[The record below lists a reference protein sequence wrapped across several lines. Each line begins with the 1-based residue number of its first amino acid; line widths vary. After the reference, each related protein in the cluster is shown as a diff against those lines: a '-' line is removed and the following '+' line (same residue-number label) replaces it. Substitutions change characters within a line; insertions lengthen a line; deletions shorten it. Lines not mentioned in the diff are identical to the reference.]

1 MKKLLQPVIGKWYW
15 FLFGAAVLG
24 EAAVFL
30 FFGENSY
37 IAVHDNLDLFMGHF
51 MAMKHSG
58 TFFAHDA
65 VVPILGGITRDYL
78 SSEFSLYNI
87 LYYLLPPFAA
97 YLCGYFLKILIAVFS
112 VYVLAKDIY
121 DTGVRPSDGSLPAGQ
136 NAAAGKDRAAGQ
148 SAASQDRTAG
158 QSAAPGG
165 ENAWE
170 KYRPIAVACGLIYG
184 LLPLFP
190 AYGIAFSS
198 IPLVIFLLRRI
209 YRGEAFRRGRKPKTA
224 DGGWPEPSGRTEERK
239 TRGWLSSLLLLFFYP
254 LLSYFSYFGIFILGY
269 LLLAILILWVRDGL
283 QGRNAERGTG
293 GSEKAASA
301 ADRNAGREEIVS
313 AAGGN
318 AGERKRGIFRFLSLR
333 LLAAFIVLSLGYI
346 VFEYRLFGEML
357 FSSVETM
364 RGSMAEDNFTAGQ
377 IMKTIWEVFSQA
389 IFHAQPSHT
398 RFLLP
403 LCLLFFLFRAACFL
417 RQGQPK
423 RLLTDSFCLVLYFI
437 VGNCLIY
444 GFYYWGG
451 LRELFEALIPP
462 LEGFQFNRTVFFN
475 PFLWYAALFLLVKYL
490 YDRRKK
496 WLGNAVLLI
505 SLAVVVLTPAVYND
519 FYYTLYY
526 HAYRLVKGVEVEN
539 LNYREFFSEELFDEI
554 KEDIGYDGEYGIAY
568 GMHPAVLS
576 YNGISTLDGYLG
588 FYPQEYKEKFG
599 AMIAPATERV
609 QEWDTYFWDWGARA
623 YIFSGSGEN
632 TWNPVRTMRVADD
645 ALYIDADMFR
655 ELGGKYLFS
664 RIEIGNAPELGFTLI
679 GTYSGEGSP
688 YTIYVYGQE

>member
-1 MKKLLQPVIGKWYW
+1 MKKLLQPVIKKWYW
-15 FLFGAAVLG
+15 LLLGAAVLG

-87 LYYLLPPFAA
+87 LFFLLPPFAA
-97 YLCGYFLKILIAVFS
+97 YLCGYFLKILTAVFS

-121 DTGVRPSDGSLPAGQ
+121 DTNGRPSAGSLPAGQ
-136 NAAAGKDRAAGQ
+136 AAATGQGAAAGQNAAGVQ
-148 SAASQDRTAG
+148 SAASGR
-158 QSAAPGG
+158 

-170 KYRPIAVACGLIYG
+170 KYRPIAVVCGLIYG

-190 AYGIAFSS
+190 TYGIAFSS

-209 YRGEAFRRGRKPKTA
+209 YRGEAPWNGRRPKPEH
-224 DGGWPEPSGRTEERK
+224 GGRTETAVRPQERK
-239 TRGWLSSLLLLFFYP
+239 TRGWLFSLLLLFFYP

-283 QGRNAERGTG
+283 RG
-293 GSEKAASA
+293 
-301 ADRNAGREEIVS
+301 
-313 AAGGN
+313 
-318 AGERKRGIFRFLSLR
+318 RKRGIFRFFSWR
-333 LLAAFIVLSLGYI
+333 LLAALIVLSLGYI

-357 FSSVETM
+357 FPSVETM
-364 RGSMAEDNFTAGQ
+364 RGSMTEDNFTAGQ
-377 IMKTIWEVFSQA
+377 IVKTIWEVFSQA

-451 LRELFEALIPP
+451 LRELFETLIPP

-490 YDRRKK
+490 YDSRKK
-496 WLGNAVLLI
+496 WLGNGLLVI

-519 FYYTLYY
+519 FYYTCYY
-526 HAYRLVKGVEVEN
+526 HAYRIVKGVEVEN
-539 LNYREFFSEELFDEI
+539 LNYREFFSEDLFDEI
-554 KEDIGYDGEYGIAY
+554 KEDIGYDGEYSIAY

-588 FYPQEYKEKFG
+588 FYPQAYKEAFG

-609 QEWDTYFWDWGARA
+609 EEWDTYFWDWGARA

-632 TWNPVRTMRVADD
+632 TWNPVRTMQVSDD
-645 ALYIDADMFR
+645 TLYIDADMFR

-664 RIEIGNAPELGFTLI
+664 RIEIGNGPELGFTLV
-679 GTYSGEGSP
+679 GTYGGEGSP
-688 YTIYVYGQE
+688 YTIYVYEQV

>member
-1 MKKLLQPVIGKWYW
+1 MKKLLHSLIEKWYW

-58 TFFAHDA
+58 TFFAHNA
-65 VVPILGGITRDYL
+65 TVPILGGITRDYL

-97 YLCGYFLKILIAVFS
+97 YMCGYFLKILIAEFS

-121 DTGVRPSDGSLPAGQ
+121 DTGGVRRISHTGGTGTEKSADGE
-136 NAAAGKDRAAGQ
+136 AAVEEGWNR
-148 SAASQDRTAG
+148 
-158 QSAAPGG
+158 
-165 ENAWE
+165 
-170 KYRPIAVACGLIYG
+170 YRPIAVVCGLIYG

-190 AYGIAFSS
+190 AYGIAFAS
-198 IPLVIFLLRRI
+198 IPLVIYLLRRI
-209 YRGEAFRRGRKPKTA
+209 YRGEAPWGRSGKVA
-224 DGGWPEPSGRTEERK
+224 EDGVRKSASSVASGK
-239 TRGWLSSLLLLFFYP
+239 GQRGWMLSCLLLFFYP

-269 LLLAILILWVRDGL
+269 LVLAIVILWVRDAVRGKKAEMASGEAGL
-283 QGRNAERGTG
+283 NEEKKG
-293 GSEKAASA
+293 GL
-301 ADRNAGREEIVS
+301 
-313 AAGGN
+313 
-318 AGERKRGIFRFLSLR
+318 FRFFSWR
-333 LLAAFIVLSLGYI
+333 LLAALAVLSAGYI

-357 FSSVETM
+357 LSSVETM
-364 RGSMAEDNFTAGQ
+364 RGTMAEDNFTAGQ
-377 IMKTIWEVFSQA
+377 IVKTIWEVFSQA

-403 LCLLFFLFRAACFL
+403 LCLLFFAYRIICFI

-423 RLLTDSFCLVLYFI
+423 RILTDSFCLVLYFI
-437 VGNCLIY
+437 VGNCLVY

-451 LRELFEALIPP
+451 LRELFETLIPP

-496 WLGNAVLLI
+496 WLGNLLLVI
-505 SLAVVVLTPAVYND
+505 SLAVVVITPAVYND
-519 FYYTLYY
+519 FYYTCYY
-526 HAYRLVKGVEVEN
+526 HAYRIVKGVEVEN
-539 LNYREFFSEELFDEI
+539 LNYREFFSEDLFDEI
-554 KEDIGYDGEYGIAY
+554 KEDIGYDGEYSIAY

-588 FYPQEYKEKFG
+588 FYPQAYKEAFG

-609 QEWDTYFWDWGARA
+609 EEWDTYFWDWGARA

-632 TWNPVRTMRVADD
+632 TWNPVRTMQVSDD
-645 ALYIDADMFR
+645 TLYIDADVFR

-664 RIEIGNAPELGFTLI
+664 RIEIGNGPELGFTLV

-688 YTIYVYGQE
+688 YTIYVYEQEG

>member
-1 MKKLLQPVIGKWYW
+1 MKKLLHSLIEKWYW

-58 TFFAHDA
+58 TFFAHNA
-65 VVPILGGITRDYL
+65 TVPILGGITRDYL

-97 YLCGYFLKILIAVFS
+97 YMCGYFLKILIAEFS

-121 DTGVRPSDGSLPAGQ
+121 DTGGIRRISHTGGTGTEKSVDGE
-136 NAAAGKDRAAGQ
+136 AAAEEGWNR
-148 SAASQDRTAG
+148 
-158 QSAAPGG
+158 
-165 ENAWE
+165 
-170 KYRPIAVACGLIYG
+170 YRPIAVVCGLIYG

-190 AYGIAFSS
+190 AYGIAFAS
-198 IPLVIFLLRRI
+198 IPLVIYLLRRI
-209 YRGEAFRRGRKPKTA
+209 YRGEAPWGRSGKVVE
-224 DGGWPEPSGRTEERK
+224 DGVRKSASSVASGK
-239 TRGWLSSLLLLFFYP
+239 GQRGWMLSCLLLFFYP

-269 LLLAILILWVRDGL
+269 LVLAIVILWVRDAVRGKKAETASGEAGPNEEKKGGL
-283 QGRNAERGTG
+283 
-293 GSEKAASA
+293 
-301 ADRNAGREEIVS
+301 
-313 AAGGN
+313 
-318 AGERKRGIFRFLSLR
+318 FRFFSWR
-333 LLAAFIVLSLGYI
+333 LLVALAVLSAGYI

-357 FSSVETM
+357 LSSVETM
-364 RGSMAEDNFTAGQ
+364 RGTMAEDNFTAGQ
-377 IMKTIWEVFSQA
+377 IVKTIWEVFSQA

-403 LCLLFFLFRAACFL
+403 LCLLFFAYRIICFI

-423 RLLTDSFCLVLYFI
+423 RILTDSFCLVLYFI
-437 VGNCLIY
+437 VGNCLVY

-451 LRELFEALIPP
+451 LRELFETLIPP

-496 WLGNAVLLI
+496 WLGNLLLVI
-505 SLAVVVLTPAVYND
+505 SLAVVVITPAVYND
-519 FYYTLYY
+519 FYYTCYY
-526 HAYRLVKGVEVEN
+526 HAYRIVKGVEVEN
-539 LNYREFFSEELFDEI
+539 LNYREFFSEDLFDEI
-554 KEDIGYDGEYGIAY
+554 KEDIGYDEEYSIAY

-588 FYPQEYKEKFG
+588 FYPQAYKEAFG

-609 QEWDTYFWDWGARA
+609 EEWNTYFWDWGARA

-632 TWNPVRTMRVADD
+632 TWNPVRTMQVSDD
-645 ALYIDADMFR
+645 TLYIDADVFR
-655 ELGGKYLFS
+655 ELDGKYLFS
-664 RIEIGNAPELGFTLI
+664 RIEIGNGPELGFSLV

-688 YTIYVYGQE
+688 YTIYVYEQEG

>member
-1 MKKLLQPVIGKWYW
+1 MITISLMAYCYHAICAGASQIALRHQRNRIRDFSSPLSLRSGMEIRMKKLLHSVIEKWYW

-24 EAAVFL
+24 EAAVFI

-37 IAVHDNLDLFMGHF
+37 VAVHDNLDLFVGHF

-58 TFFAHDA
+58 TFFAHNA
-65 VVPILGGITRDYL
+65 TVPILGGITRDYL

-97 YLCGYFLKILIAVFS
+97 YMCGYFLKILIAEFS

-121 DTGVRPSDGSLPAGQ
+121 GTHGSW
-136 NAAAGKDRAAGQ
+136 NR
-148 SAASQDRTAG
+148 
-158 QSAAPGG
+158 
-165 ENAWE
+165 
-170 KYRPIAVACGLIYG
+170 YRPIAVVCGLIYG

-190 AYGIAFSS
+190 AYGIAFAS
-198 IPLVIFLLRRI
+198 IPLVIYLLRRI
-209 YRGEAFRRGRKPKTA
+209 YRGEAPWGRNGRVA
-224 DGGWPEPSGRTEERK
+224 EDGVRK
-239 TRGWLSSLLLLFFYP
+239 GASSVASEKGQRGWLLSCLVLFFYP

-269 LLLAILILWVRDGL
+269 LVLAILILWVRDTVRGKK
-283 QGRNAERGTG
+283 AET
-293 GSEKAASA
+293 ASA
-301 ADRNAGREEIVS
+301 GEIDRDEKKK
-313 AAGGN
+313 GGL
-318 AGERKRGIFRFLSLR
+318 FRFFSWR
-333 LLAAFIVLSLGYI
+333 LLAALAVLSVGYI

-357 FSSVETM
+357 LSSVETM
-364 RGSMAEDNFTAGQ
+364 RGSMAEDNFTAAQ
-377 IMKTIWEVFSQA
+377 IVKTIWEVFSQA

-403 LCLLFFLFRAACFL
+403 LCLLFFAYRVICLI

-423 RLLTDSFCLVLYFI
+423 KILTDSFCLVLYFI
-437 VGNCLIY
+437 VGNCLVY

-451 LRELFEALIPP
+451 LRELFETLIPP

-496 WLGNAVLLI
+496 WLGNALLII

-519 FYYTLYY
+519 FYNTCYY
-526 HAYRLVKGVEVEN
+526 HAYRIVKGVEVEN
-539 LNYREFFSEELFDEI
+539 LNYREFFSEDLFDEI
-554 KEDIGYDGEYGIAY
+554 KEDIGYDGEYSIAY

-588 FYPQEYKEKFG
+588 FYPQAYKEAFG

-609 QEWDTYFWDWGARA
+609 EEWDTYFWDWGARA

-632 TWNPVRTMRVADD
+632 TWNPVRTMQVSDD
-645 ALYIDADMFR
+645 TLYIDADMFR

-664 RIEIGNAPELGFTLI
+664 RIEIGNGPELGFTLV
-679 GTYSGEGSP
+679 GTYGGEGSP
-688 YTIYVYGQE
+688 YTIYVYEQV

>member
-1 MKKLLQPVIGKWYW
+1 MKKLLQPVIKKWYW
-15 FLFGAAVLG
+15 FLLGAAVLG

-87 LYYLLPPFAA
+87 LFFLLPPFAA
-97 YLCGYFLKILIAVFS
+97 YLCGYFLKILTAVFS

-121 DTGVRPSDGSLPAGQ
+121 GTHGSW
-136 NAAAGKDRAAGQ
+136 NR
-148 SAASQDRTAG
+148 
-158 QSAAPGG
+158 
-165 ENAWE
+165 
-170 KYRPIAVACGLIYG
+170 YRPIAVVCGLIYG

-190 AYGIAFSS
+190 TYGIAFSS

-209 YRGEAFRRGRKPKTA
+209 YRGEAPWSGRRPKPEH
-224 DGGWPEPSGRTEERK
+224 GGRTETAVRPQEGK
-239 TRGWLSSLLLLFFYP
+239 TRGWLFSLLLLFFYP

-283 QGRNAERGTG
+283 RGRKAERG
-293 GSEKAASA
+293 AAGIA
-301 ADRNAGREEIVS
+301 EAGA

-318 AGERKRGIFRFLSLR
+318 AGERKRGIFRFFSWR
-333 LLAAFIVLSLGYI
+333 LLAALIVLSLGYI

-357 FSSVETM
+357 FPSVETM

-377 IMKTIWEVFSQA
+377 IVKTIWEVFSQA

-451 LRELFEALIPP
+451 LRELFETLIPP

-496 WLGNAVLLI
+496 WLGNALLLI

-539 LNYREFFSEELFDEI
+539 LNYREFFSEKLFDEI

>member
-1 MKKLLQPVIGKWYW
+1 MEIRMKKLLHSLIEKWYW

-58 TFFAHDA
+58 TFFAHNA
-65 VVPILGGITRDYL
+65 TVPILGGITRDYL

-97 YLCGYFLKILIAVFS
+97 YMCGYFLKILIAEFS

-121 DTGVRPSDGSLPAGQ
+121 DTGGVRRISRTGGTGTEKSADGE
-136 NAAAGKDRAAGQ
+136 AAVEEGWNR
-148 SAASQDRTAG
+148 
-158 QSAAPGG
+158 
-165 ENAWE
+165 
-170 KYRPIAVACGLIYG
+170 YRPIAVVCGLIYG

-190 AYGIAFSS
+190 AYGIAFAS
-198 IPLVIFLLRRI
+198 IPLVIYLLRRI
-209 YRGEAFRRGRKPKTA
+209 YRGEAPWGRSGKVA
-224 DGGWPEPSGRTEERK
+224 EDGVRKSASSVASGK
-239 TRGWLSSLLLLFFYP
+239 GQRGWMLSCLLLFFYP

-269 LLLAILILWVRDGL
+269 LVLAIVILWVRDAVRGKKAETASGEAGL
-283 QGRNAERGTG
+283 NEEKKG
-293 GSEKAASA
+293 GL
-301 ADRNAGREEIVS
+301 
-313 AAGGN
+313 
-318 AGERKRGIFRFLSLR
+318 FRFFSWR
-333 LLAAFIVLSLGYI
+333 LLVALAVLSAGYI

-357 FSSVETM
+357 LSSVETM
-364 RGSMAEDNFTAGQ
+364 RGTMAEDNFTAGQ
-377 IMKTIWEVFSQA
+377 IVKTIWEVFSQA

-403 LCLLFFLFRAACFL
+403 LCLLFFAYRIICFI

-423 RLLTDSFCLVLYFI
+423 RILTDSFCLVLYFI
-437 VGNCLIY
+437 VGNCLVY

-451 LRELFEALIPP
+451 LRELFETLIPP

-496 WLGNAVLLI
+496 WLGNLLLVI
-505 SLAVVVLTPAVYND
+505 SLAVVVITPAVYND
-519 FYYTLYY
+519 FYYTCYY
-526 HAYRLVKGVEVEN
+526 HAYRIVKGVEVEN
-539 LNYREFFSEELFDEI
+539 LNYREFFSEDLFDEI
-554 KEDIGYDGEYGIAY
+554 KEDIGYDGEYSIAY

-588 FYPQEYKEKFG
+588 FYPQAYKEAFG

-609 QEWDTYFWDWGARA
+609 EEWDTYFWDWGARA

-632 TWNPVRTMRVADD
+632 TWNPVRTMQVSDD
-645 ALYIDADMFR
+645 TLYIDADVFR

-664 RIEIGNAPELGFTLI
+664 RIEIGNGPELGFTLV

-688 YTIYVYGQE
+688 YTIYVYEQEG

>member
-1 MKKLLQPVIGKWYW
+1 MKKLLQSVIRKWYW

-58 TFFAHDA
+58 TFFAHNA
-65 VVPILGGITRDYL
+65 TVPILGGITRDYL

-97 YLCGYFLKILIAVFS
+97 YLCGYFLKILIAEFS

-121 DTGVRPSDGSLPAGQ
+121 DTGSGRRLSGTGE
-136 NAAAGKDRAAGQ
+136 AAGGEANAETEARKASGRKKD
-148 SAASQDRTAG
+148 
-158 QSAAPGG
+158 APDS
-165 ENAWE
+165 W
-170 KYRPIAVACGLIYG
+170 KQYRPIAVVCGLIYG

-190 AYGIAFSS
+190 AYGIAFAS
-198 IPLVIFLLRRI
+198 IPLVIYLLRRI
-209 YRGEAFRRGRKPKTA
+209 YRGEAPWGREGKA
-224 DGGWPEPSGRTEERK
+224 AEGGVGKKGAPSAASGKGR
-239 TRGWLSSLLLLFFYP
+239 RGWLLSCLLLFFYP

-269 LLLAILILWVRDGL
+269 LVLAILILWVRDSVRGRKAETATQDAGL
-283 QGRNAERGTG
+283 KEKKKG
-293 GSEKAASA
+293 GP
-301 ADRNAGREEIVS
+301 
-313 AAGGN
+313 
-318 AGERKRGIFRFLSLR
+318 FRFFSRR
-333 LLAAFIVLSLGYI
+333 LLAALIVLSAGYM

-364 RGSMAEDNFTAGQ
+364 RGSMAEDNFTAAQ
-377 IMKTIWEVFSQA
+377 IAKTIWEVFSQA

-403 LCLLFFLFRAACFL
+403 LCLLFFMYRVICLIR
-417 RQGQPK
+417 RGQPK
-423 RLLTDSFCLVLYFI
+423 RILTDSFCLVLYFI
-437 VGNCLIY
+437 VGNCLVY

-475 PFLWYAALFLLVKYL
+475 PFLWYALLFLLVKYL

-496 WLGNAVLLI
+496 WLGNAILVI

-539 LNYREFFSEELFDEI
+539 LNYREFFSEALFDEI
-554 KEDIGYDGEYGIAY
+554 KEDIGYDGEYSVAY

-588 FYPQEYKEKFG
+588 FYPQEYKEAFG

-609 QEWDTYFWDWGARA
+609 EEWDTYFWDWGARA

-632 TWNPVRTMRVADD
+632 TWNPVRTMQVADD
-645 ALYIDADMFR
+645 RLYIDADVFR
-655 ELGGKYLFS
+655 QLGGKYLFS
-664 RIEIGNAPELGFTLI
+664 RIEISNAPELGFALA

-688 YTIYVYGQE
+688 YTIYVYEQV

>member
-1 MKKLLQPVIGKWYW
+1 MKKLLQSVIRKWYW

-58 TFFAHDA
+58 TFFAHNA
-65 VVPILGGITRDYL
+65 TVPILGGITRDYL

-97 YLCGYFLKILIAVFS
+97 YLCGYFLKILIAEFS

-121 DTGVRPSDGSLPAGQ
+121 DTGGVRRISHTGGTGTEKSADGE
-136 NAAAGKDRAAGQ
+136 AAVEEGWNR
-148 SAASQDRTAG
+148 
-158 QSAAPGG
+158 
-165 ENAWE
+165 
-170 KYRPIAVACGLIYG
+170 YRPIAVVCGLIYG

-190 AYGIAFSS
+190 AYGIAFAS
-198 IPLVIFLLRRI
+198 IPLVIYLLRRI
-209 YRGEAFRRGRKPKTA
+209 YRGEAPWGRSGKVA
-224 DGGWPEPSGRTEERK
+224 EDGVRKSASSVASGK
-239 TRGWLSSLLLLFFYP
+239 GQRGWMLSCLLLFFYP

-269 LLLAILILWVRDGL
+269 LVLAIVILWVRDAVRGKKAETASGEAGL
-283 QGRNAERGTG
+283 NEEKKG
-293 GSEKAASA
+293 GL
-301 ADRNAGREEIVS
+301 
-313 AAGGN
+313 
-318 AGERKRGIFRFLSLR
+318 FRFFSWR
-333 LLAAFIVLSLGYI
+333 LLVALAVLSAGYI

-357 FSSVETM
+357 LSSVETM
-364 RGSMAEDNFTAGQ
+364 RGTMAEDNFTAGQ
-377 IMKTIWEVFSQA
+377 IVKTIWEVFSQA

-403 LCLLFFLFRAACFL
+403 LCLLFFAYRIICFI

-423 RLLTDSFCLVLYFI
+423 RILTDSFCLVLYFI
-437 VGNCLIY
+437 VGNCLVY

-451 LRELFEALIPP
+451 LRELFETLIPP

-496 WLGNAVLLI
+496 WLGNLLLVI
-505 SLAVVVLTPAVYND
+505 SLAVVVITPAVYND
-519 FYYTLYY
+519 FYYTCYY
-526 HAYRLVKGVEVEN
+526 HAYRIVKGVEVEN
-539 LNYREFFSEELFDEI
+539 LNYREFFSEDLFDEI
-554 KEDIGYDGEYGIAY
+554 KEDIGYNGEYSIAY

-588 FYPQEYKEKFG
+588 FYPQAYKEAFG

-609 QEWDTYFWDWGARA
+609 EEWDTYFWDWGARA

-632 TWNPVRTMRVADD
+632 TWNPVRTMQVSDD
-645 ALYIDADMFR
+645 TLYIDADVFR

-664 RIEIGNAPELGFTLI
+664 RIEIGNGPELGFTLV

-688 YTIYVYGQE
+688 YTIYVYEQEG

>member
-1 MKKLLQPVIGKWYW
+1 MKKLLQPVIKKWYW
-15 FLFGAAVLG
+15 FLLGAAVLG

-87 LYYLLPPFAA
+87 LFFLLPPFAA
-97 YLCGYFLKILIAVFS
+97 YLCGYFLKILTAVFS

-121 DTGVRPSDGSLPAGQ
+121 DTNGRSSAGSLPAGQ
-136 NAAAGKDRAAGQ
+136 GAAAGQNAAGVQ
-148 SAASQDRTAG
+148 NAASGR
-158 QSAAPGG
+158 

-170 KYRPIAVACGLIYG
+170 KYRPIAVVCGLIYG

-190 AYGIAFSS
+190 TYGIAFSS

-209 YRGEAFRRGRKPKTA
+209 YRGEAPWNGRRPKPEH
-224 DGGWPEPSGRTEERK
+224 GGRTETAVRPQERK
-239 TRGWLSSLLLLFFYP
+239 TRGWLFSLLLLFFYP

-283 QGRNAERGTG
+283 RGRKAERG
-293 GSEKAASA
+293 AAGIA
-301 ADRNAGREEIVS
+301 EAGA

-318 AGERKRGIFRFLSLR
+318 AGERKRGIFRFFSWR
-333 LLAAFIVLSLGYI
+333 LLAALIVLSLGYI

-357 FSSVETM
+357 FPSVETM
-364 RGSMAEDNFTAGQ
+364 RGSMAEDNLTAGQ
-377 IMKTIWEVFSQA
+377 IVKTIWEVFSQA

-496 WLGNAVLLI
+496 WLGNALLLI

-539 LNYREFFSEELFDEI
+539 LNYREFFSEKLFDEI